1 MVGLTR
7 CTSQVHCSQNPC
19 SQGRPLMIHAS
30 TGVAQTLKCR
40 SGSVTCGA
48 PRSCA
53 HKVLREP
60 SKRLWWVCCL
70 IQNSILPLQ
79 PTCWGFSFALGPG
92 ASFFDV
98 IQHSP
103 VNGCSAVSCNFGVL
117 QEKLSTCPS
126 TLPSSVR
133 SILTIGVGIYALKH
147 ASCDGPRRSVVRSYP
162 LPKVRGGGR

>member
-1 MVGLTR
+1 MWALELLQQRENIFGVLVLQFVVCLLSGSMVGLTR

-79 PTCWGFSFALGPG
+79 PTGWGFSFALGPG

-103 VNGCSAVSCNFGVL
+103 VNGCSAATCNFGVL
-117 QEKLSTCPS
+117 TEEE
-126 TLPSSVR
+126 
-133 SILTIGVGIYALKH
+133 H
-147 ASCDGPRRSVVRSYP
+147 ASF
-162 LPKVRGGGR
+162 